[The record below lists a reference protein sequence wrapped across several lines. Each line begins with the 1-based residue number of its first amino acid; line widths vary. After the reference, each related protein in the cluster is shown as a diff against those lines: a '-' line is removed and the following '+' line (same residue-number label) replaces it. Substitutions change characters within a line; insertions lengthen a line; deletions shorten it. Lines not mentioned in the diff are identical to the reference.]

1 MSGSPPKTP
10 ALESAPLKPK
20 PGAPSPTFGRERG
33 RPLFV
38 CSLAIFGPGLLAMLA
53 DTDAPCLI
61 VAAQSGAEFG
71 YSLVLLMVLLTPVL
85 FLAQDLTVRLGVYTR
100 MGLVG
105 CIRNYFGKRTA
116 IAMSMTLAF
125 SGTLAEVSELSG
137 IAVVCELWDMP
148 LWAGVLGAAT
158 LLITVVFGLPYRAVE
173 VIGIIFG
180 LFECTFIV
188 TMFMSDVSAREFFE
202 GAVSVSFDADFFML
216 VTSNVGAVIMSWM
229 LYFQQ
234 GAVVAKR
241 IAPGYEEALERTDT
255 LVGAIVTQL
264 IMVAAMVT
272 LAATRNI
279 TQTHTLDDV
288 HEIVDAISIT
298 VGSKTAAKVLL
309 SLAFAGG
316 SLCAAFVVGLAV
328 AWGLYEAF
336 GGDIDSP
343 SLSLKQT
350 PLFYVGFLAVVALGA
365 VVLLSGV
372 DVVALNVVVEVIDAL
387 MMPITLLFIYLL
399 ATGPALPP
407 ESRVTGTH
415 RWVCASCFLVVTVV
429 AWVAFLW
436 SLIGEVGRHEMSVS
450 VLSNTFAGSG
460 PLR

>member
-1 MSGSPPKTP
+1 
-10 ALESAPLKPK
+10 
-20 PGAPSPTFGRERG
+20 
-33 RPLFV
+33 
-38 CSLAIFGPGLLAMLA
+38 MLA

-85 FLAQDLTVRLGVYTR
+85 YLAQDLTVRLGVYTR

-105 CIRNYFGKRTA
+105 CIRNHFGKRTA
-116 IAMSMTLAF
+116 IATSITLAI
-125 SGTLAEVSELSG
+125 SGILAEVSELSG
-137 IAVVCELWDMP
+137 VAIVCELWDMP
-148 LWAGVLGAAT
+148 LWSGVLGASA
-158 LLITVVFGLPYRAVE
+158 LLVSIVFFLPYSAVE
-173 VIGIIFG
+173 VIGIVFG

-188 TMFMSDVSAREFFE
+188 TMFMSDVSAVEFFE
-202 GAVSVSFDADFFML
+202 GAVSFYDDADFFML

-255 LVGAIVTQL
+255 LIGAIITQL
-264 IMVAAMVT
+264 IMIATMVT
-272 LAATRNI
+272 LAATRSI
-279 TQTHTLDDV
+279 TGNRTLEDV
-288 HEIVDAISIT
+288 NDIMDAMAIT
-298 VGSKTAAKVLL
+298 VGSETAAKVLL

-316 SLCAAFVVGLAV
+316 SLCAAVVVGLAV

-343 SLSLKQT
+343 ALSLKQS
-350 PLFYVGFLAVVALGA
+350 PLFYVGFLGVVALGA

-372 DVVALNVVVEVIDAL
+372 DVVDLNILVEVIDAL
-387 MMPITLLFIYLL
+387 MMPITLLFLYLL

-407 ESRVTGTH
+407 EVRVTGAH
-415 RWVCASCFLVVTVV
+415 RWVCASCFVLVAVV

-436 SLIGEVGRHEMSVS
+436 SVFGEVGRHEMSMS
-450 VLSNTFAGSG
+450 VLSHTLGGKEPDEPFRLRGSQSV
-460 PLR
+460 R